1 MPSALCPLPFF
12 GQTDWVG
19 TINIMT
25 QITDTGTGKT
35 VPVKAIEVLE
45 LSEEEQRLRH
55 HLERVVERS
64 FYEAGIALKQ
74 LRDRKLY
81 RSSHSTFDLY
91 CRDRFGYNRSRS
103 YQFIDAANV
112 VDNLQK
118 CPQIVDIFPTAE
130 SQVRP
135 LVPLEPDLQQ
145 EAWQLSVEEASGKV
159 PTGKFVKD
167 IVQRIRE
174 RTRVPNPY
182 RIQQVC
188 QIVAKDNPELRG
200 KSGCWCIVTQVGDY
214 SCTVETWDAE
224 YVVKLEHLKS
234 FDYLEEE
241 CAFMQQLCLRLKKL
255 YSLGNLDTA
264 WVLNGLSK
272 LSTPYLTPL
281 QEKLLGVL
289 EQEYA
294 IAL

>member
-1 MPSALCPLPFF
+1 
-12 GQTDWVG
+12 
-19 TINIMT
+19 MT
-25 QITDTGTGKT
+25 QITDTGASNT
-35 VPVKAIEVLE
+35 VPVEAIELLE
-45 LSEEEQRLRH
+45 LSEEEQRLRL
-55 HLERVVERS
+55 HLERIVERS

-74 LRDRKLY
+74 LRDKKLY
-81 RSSHSTFDLY
+81 RSSHKTFEEY

-103 YQFIDAANV
+103 YQFIDAATV

-130 SQVRP
+130 SQIRP

-145 EAWQLSVEEASGKV
+145 EAWQLSVESACGKV
-159 PTGKFVKD
+159 PSGRIVKD

-174 RTRVPNPY
+174 RTKVPNPY
-182 RIQQVC
+182 QVGEVC
-188 QIVAKDNPELRG
+188 LILPKDNPELRG

-241 CAFMQQLCLRLKKL
+241 CAYMQQLCLRLKKL
-255 YSLGNLDTA
+255 HSFDNLDSA
-264 WVLNGLSK
+264 AYWVLNGIGK
-272 LSTPYLTPL
+272 LSTPYLTTL

-289 EQEYA
+289 EEEYG
-294 IAL
+294 IG

>member
-1 MPSALCPLPFF
+1 MAH
-12 GQTDWVG
+12 
-19 TINIMT
+19 
-25 QITDTGTGKT
+25 ITDTGAGN
-35 VPVKAIEVLE
+35 VMPLQVIEMLE
-45 LSEEEQRLRH
+45 LNEEEQRDRQH
-55 HLERVVERS
+55 YERIVERS
-64 FYEAGIALKQ
+64 FYEAGKALKQ

-81 RSSHSTFDLY
+81 RNSHSTFEEY

-103 YQFIDAANV
+103 YQFIDAAIV

-118 CPQIVDIFPTAE
+118 CPQFVDIFPTAE

-145 EAWQLSVEEASGKV
+145 EAWLLSVESACGKV
-159 PTGKFVKD
+159 PTGKIVKD
-167 IVQRIRE
+167 IIQRIRE

-182 RIQQVC
+182 RMQQVC

-200 KSGCWCIVTQVGDY
+200 KSGCWCIITSIGDY

-241 CAFMQQLCLRLKKL
+241 CAKMQQLCLRLKKL
-255 YSLGNLDTA
+255 HSLGNLDTA
-264 WVLNGLSK
+264 AYWVLNGLSK

-294 IAL
+294 IALI